1 MATVLNSAHPFQIP
15 IDEHLGLT
23 VQSSRVRQSFAGGA
37 NAVAKD
43 DTSLCSAESDVEGG
57 GLWFKSCIFV
67 RRAEENGLQNRRI
80 HDPHFHPCLS
90 RDWAADLL
98 QRISVEKSGHP
109 RV

>member
-1 MATVLNSAHPFQIP
+1 MATVLNSAHLLRIP
-15 IDEHLGLT
+15 IDEHLGLQL
-23 VQSSRVRQSFAGGA
+23 QSSSLFAGGV

-57 GLWFKSCIFV
+57 GLWFKSLIFV

-80 HDPHFHPCLS
+80 HDPRSNSCLS